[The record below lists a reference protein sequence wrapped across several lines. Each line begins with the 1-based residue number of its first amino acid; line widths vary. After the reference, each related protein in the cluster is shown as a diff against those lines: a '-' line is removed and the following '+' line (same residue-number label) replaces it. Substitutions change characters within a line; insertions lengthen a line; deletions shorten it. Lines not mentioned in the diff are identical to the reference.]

1 MLSFS
6 RCLPF
11 LATITLVVSALAQQP
26 SQSRQAPR
34 AKPKQSVP
42 EHPTYA
48 AKPQPAAL
56 SQVPRDLLSSL
67 HWRSIGPYRGG
78 RTRAVSG
85 VPSQPSVFY
94 IGVCNGGVWKTND
107 YGRTWQPIF
116 DDQPT
121 GSIGA
126 IAVAASDPNIV
137 YVGSGEGLH
146 RPDLSVGDGIYK
158 STDAGKSWTHLG
170 LRDGQ
175 QIPQLA
181 VDPRDP
187 NKVFAAVAGH
197 PYGPNKERGVYRST
211 DGGQN
216 FTKVLPAVSGKSQSG
231 EPTSQSANGNSA
243 NESPANGQSSA
254 SAGKPADGASA
265 ASATTN
271 PASADDENIG
281 ASDVLID
288 PSNPEIVYATLWEAR
303 EGPWENG
310 AWNGSGGGI
319 FKSTDGGQTFTQLT
333 GGLPK
338 DIIQA
343 HIAIAESN
351 PNRLMASVASKPNS
365 VGLYRSDDAG
375 ATWAQIT
382 TDPRPAGRIGGGD
395 LSVPRFNPKDADM
408 VIVTSTVT
416 WKSTDGGKTWTGFRG
431 APGGDDYQNL
441 WINPNNPQTMIIVSD
456 QGAIV
461 TVNGGET
468 WSSWYNQ
475 PTAQMYHANADNAFP
490 YRICSGQQESGSAC
504 ISSRGN
510 DGEITFRDWHPV
522 AAEEYGYVVPD
533 PLDPDVV
540 YGGKLSRY
548 DRRTNQAQQVAPK
561 PFRAPDYR
569 LLRTEPIVFSPV
581 NPHILYFA
589 ANTLW
594 KTMDGGQ
601 SWQQISPDL
610 TRPTFEVP
618 ASVGI
623 FRNEETAKPTP
634 RGVIYAVAPSPLDV
648 NRIWAGTDDGRVH
661 LTLDGGK
668 KWNEITPPNMTAFQ
682 KVSIIEASHFDAQ
695 TAYAAINTLR
705 LDDLRPHI
713 LRTRDSGKTWT
724 EIVSGIPNDENVNAV
739 REDPV
744 RRSMLFAA
752 TERAVYVS
760 FDDGDHWQSLRLNM
774 APSSVRDVIIK
785 DDDLVAATHGR
796 GFWIL
801 DNITPLRQLD
811 QKVTSAHAF
820 LFKPQTAVRV
830 RWDMNTDTPLPP
842 DFPAGPN
849 PPDGAM
855 IDYYLQ
861 SPSSTPVT
869 LEIKDSAGK
878 TVRKYSSAD
887 KPAPPDPMLAIPA
900 YWVRPPQTLS
910 AAAGTHR
917 FLWDMHY
924 PDVPGVE
931 AEYPIAAIPHNTA
944 PQPTGPWALPG
955 QYTVVLTAN
964 GKTYSQPLTIKMDPR
979 VKTPLAGLQQQ
990 FKLSND
996 LYTQLLTL
1004 SPAAEQAGELQKQLK
1019 NLQPKA
1025 SGEALAEI
1033 KALDQKLQA
1042 LAGGATRRPG
1052 AGTEPPTLGGLKT
1065 KFLTLFGVFQEADVA
1080 PSTQA
1085 AAAVADLQKQVP
1097 PLMERWNAMKAQDIP
1112 ALNKQLKNANLPE
1125 LKLESALSLPAKVT
1139 VSSKDEE

>member
-1 MLSFS
+1 MAAS
-6 RCLPF
+6 
-11 LATITLVVSALAQQP
+11 QP
-26 SQSRQAPR
+26 SSLSAVAP
-34 AKPKQSVP
+34 
-42 EHPTYA
+42 
-48 AKPQPAAL
+48 
-56 SQVPRDLLSSL
+56 DLLQGF

-78 RTRAVSG
+78 RTRAVAG
-85 VPSQPSVFY
+85 VPSQPNVFY
-94 IGVCNGGVWKTND
+94 IGVCNGGVWKTTD
-107 YGRTWQPIF
+107 YGATWVPIF

-126 IAVAASDPNIV
+126 IAVAQSDPNVV

-158 STDAGKSWTHLG
+158 STDAGKTWTHLG

-175 QIPQLA
+175 QIPQIA
-181 VDPRDP
+181 VDPRDA

-211 DGGQN
+211 DGGQT
-216 FTKVLPAVSGKSQSG
+216 FQKVLPA
-231 EPTSQSANGNSA
+231 
-243 NESPANGQSSA
+243 GQA
-254 SAGKPADGASA
+254 ADEE
-265 ASATTN
+265 
-271 PASADDENIG
+271 DIG

-319 FKSTDGGQTFTQLT
+319 FKSTDGGKTFQQLA

-338 DIIQA
+338 EIIQA

-351 PNRLMASVASKPNS
+351 PKRLMASVAANPRGADGSRANT

-375 ATWAQIT
+375 ATWTQIT
-382 TDPRPAGRIGGGD
+382 TDTRPAGRIGGGD
-395 LSVPRFNPKDADM
+395 LSVPRFNPKDPDM
-408 VIVTSTVT
+408 IIVTSTVT
-416 WKSTDGGKTWTGFRG
+416 WKSTDGGKTWSGFRG

-441 WINPNNPQTMIIVSD
+441 WINPNNPQTLIIVSD

-475 PTAQMYHANADNAFP
+475 PTAQMYHVNADNAFP
-490 YRICSGQQESGSAC
+490 YRVCSGQQESGSAC
-504 ISSRGN
+504 IASRGN
-510 DGEITFRDWHPV
+510 DGEITIREWHPV
-522 AAEEYGYVVPD
+522 MAEEYGYVVPD
-533 PLDPDVV
+533 PLDPDIVF
-540 YGGKLSRY
+540 GGKLTRY
-548 DRRTNQAQQVAPK
+548 DRRTNQAQNIAPK
-561 PFRAPDYR
+561 AFRAPDYR
-569 LLRTEPIVFSPV
+569 MLRTEPIVFSPV

-589 ANTLW
+589 TNSLW
-594 KTMDGGQ
+594 KTANGGQ

-610 TRPTFEVP
+610 TRATFEVP
-618 ASVGI
+618 ASVGKY
-623 FRNEETAKPTP
+623 RDQETAKPTQ
-634 RGVIYAVAPSPLDV
+634 RGVIYAVAPSPLDI
-648 NRIWAGTDDGRVH
+648 NRIWAGTDDGRIH
-661 LTLDGGK
+661 LTTDGGAH
-668 KWNEITPPNMTAFQ
+668 WSEITPPNMTPFQ

-713 LRTRDSGKTWT
+713 LRTRDSGKSWT
-724 EIVSGIPNDENVNAV
+724 EIVNGIPANENVNAV

-744 RRSMLFAA
+744 RRGLLFAS

-760 FDDGDHWQSLRLNM
+760 FDDGGHWQSLRLNM

-801 DNITPLRQLD
+801 DDITPLRQME
-811 QKVTSAHAF
+811 QKTISSEAF
-820 LFKPQTAVRV
+820 LFKPQTAIRV
-830 RWDMNTDTPLPP
+830 RWDMNPDTPLPP
-842 DFPAGPN
+842 DFPAGEN
-849 PPDGAM
+849 PPDGAV

-861 SPSSTPVT
+861 AASSAPVT

-887 KPAPPDPMLAIPA
+887 KPDPIDPMLNIPT

-910 AAAGTHR
+910 AAAGSHR

-924 PDVPGVE
+924 PQVPGVE
-931 AEYPIAAIPHNTA
+931 PEYPIAAIPHNTA
-944 PQPTGPWALPG
+944 PQATGPWAMPG

-964 GKTYSQPLTIKMDPR
+964 GKSYSQPLTIKMDPR
-979 VKTPLAGLQQQ
+979 VKTPPAGLQQQ
-990 FKLSND
+990 FKLSSD

-1004 SPAAEQAGELQKQLK
+1004 SPAVEQMSAVRKQLK
-1019 NLQPKA
+1019 DAQAKA
-1025 SGEALAEI
+1025 TGETLAAVNAMDKKI
-1033 KALDQKLQA
+1033 QD

-1052 AGTEPPTLGGLKT
+1052 PGTEPPTLGGLKT
-1065 KFLTLFGVFQEADVA
+1065 KFLALFGVLQEVDVA

-1085 AAAVADLQKQVP
+1085 VAAVAELQRQLP
-1097 PLMERWNAMKAQDIP
+1097 PLMHRWEAIKSQDIP
-1112 ALNKQLKNANLPE
+1112 ALSKQLKDANLPE
-1125 LKLESALSLPAKVT
+1125 LKLEAATQAARAT
-1139 VSSKDEE
+1139 VSSKDED